1 MSKQAPNPSVKGTS
15 CAYAQAVPY
24 VKRYMPTKIMNKL
37 LAFLL
42 MLPVAYAAA
51 DEPEVANMY
60 LDRPIWALGL
70 HDAKWLVPKNPGSK
84 SPIFAFFSFSSQK
97 TNMPDKPTEQRED
110 NTGRTTRSLPLYL
123 AERIN
128 VETNCRAE
136 NHVFVVKN
144 SGPVVSGQEWDIKTL
159 MGLFKS
165 NPPDYFVTGHIV
177 QDYLDLRST
186 ITLKIWDVKGKKE
199 LIELTEARLF
209 SEAVNVASKLPS
221 RFSTYVGTKGLC
233 SFQSSSIYPA
243 PSEQLL
249 SPYLDALGQLL
260 IQSLAENKVVPPES
274 IWGEEDMLNWYLTL
288 RKHMPFS
295 DAPKLMY
302 VRGVL
307 ASVDYGGATKQKYV
321 PGLIEE
327 LKTSR
332 VDDVLFKLSPLV
344 YAKLKDHASCEKKK
358 LSLKRTATGI
368 YRDWLNTIDCKA
380 YNKSLNRTRAA
391 DAALTG

>member
-1 MSKQAPNPSVKGTS
+1 MSKAANNRFESDLVKRCALHSAPQA
-15 CAYAQAVPY
+15 A
-24 VKRYMPTKIMNKL
+24 RYMPTKIMNRL

-42 MLPVAYAAA
+42 MLPVAYAVA
-51 DEPEVANMY
+51 DEPKVANMY

-70 HDAKWLVPKNPGSK
+70 HDAKWLVPKDSGNK
-84 SPIFAFFSFSSQK
+84 SPVFAFFSFSSQK
-97 TNMPDKPTEQRED
+97 TNMPDKPIEQRED

-144 SGPVVSGQEWDIKTL
+144 SGPVVSGQEWDIEPL
-159 MGLFKS
+159 MALFKS

-186 ITLKIWDVKGKKE
+186 ITLKIWGVKGKKE
-199 LIELTEARLF
+199 LIKLTETRLF

-221 RFSTYVGTKGLC
+221 RFSTYVGTQGLC
-233 SFQSSSIYPA
+233 SFQSSSTYPA

-274 IWGEEDMLNWYLTL
+274 IWGDLTL
-288 RKHMPFS
+288 RKHMPLS

-307 ASVDYGGATKQKYV
+307 ASVDYGGATKQKFV
-321 PGLIEE
+321 PDLIEE
-327 LKTSR
+327 LKNSR
-332 VDDVLFKLSPLV
+332 VDDVLL
-344 YAKLKDHASCEKKK
+344 
-358 LSLKRTATGI
+358 
-368 YRDWLNTIDCKA
+368 
-380 YNKSLNRTRAA
+380 
-391 DAALTG
+391 